1 MGTKDNEGDNPTSDE
16 RLQMSVDEYVLDI
29 MRLEYADKPNTMSF
43 TPDKFNQSYK
53 MIQSA
58 CDSSLTIDCSG
69 SPGVRT
75 LDIVLRTYLRMNWL
89 RPLAVFLSLA

>member
-43 TPDKFNQSYK
+43 TPDKFNQCYK
-53 MIQSA
+53 MIQAA
-58 CDSSLTIDCSG
+58 CDSSLTIDCAG
-69 SPGVRT
+69 SPGKG
-75 LDIVLRTYLRMNWL
+75 
-89 RPLAVFLSLA
+89 